1 MKLKNF
7 MFATMIACAFAS
19 CSEDDAII
27 DNGPDQATGSF
38 TINVATSDVITKA
51 ATLQSADET
60 IINDFTVHVYRVGA
74 DTDGNK
80 TYTWVAKASHTT
92 GFVSLTEAEIRGN
105 SLAASA
111 LEVKDLPLNETYV
124 CYGYANLGKNAPSV
138 NDTRFGATAVV
149 EIPPVDGFEAE
160 SLPMVGPSQ
169 EQLFDGDPDKPYIV
183 KLERSVSRVDIV
195 GLNLDAD
202 AGTNFKAD
210 KASFKL
216 TDISINGV
224 TTKVNH
230 GANGITAIA
239 DASTWGWMPTNTA
252 PWNNAVANNIFFHNT
267 YAGVMVENEATKP
280 ATAIKWGSDISASVK
295 APAASYYILPNP
307 TTTNKVNIALQGE
320 FGYTKGTNAVAP
332 VASTYAITLA
342 DQGTLEAKGVLEN
355 NKLYSVDIT
364 VAGPGSLGK
373 AALMVAASVSDYQL
387 KAQSVVVE

>member
-38 TINVATSDVITKA
+38 TINVATPDVITKA
-51 ATLQSADET
+51 AAFQSKDELK
-60 IINDFTVHVYRVGA
+60 INDFTVHVYRVGGTA
-74 DTDGNK
+74 DNK
-80 TYTWVAKASHTT
+80 TYTWVAKASQAN
-92 GFVSLTEAEIRGN
+92 FISSTEALLQDGTK
-105 SLAASA
+105 ASQ
-111 LEVKDLPLNETYV
+111 LTVEGLPLGETYV
-124 CYGYANLGKNAPSV
+124 CYGYANLGEKAPSAD
-138 NDTRFGATAVV
+138 NTDFGATAVV
-149 EIPPVDGFEAE
+149 KIPDAGFVAT
-160 SLPMVGPSQ
+160 SLPMVGVSDAKVFTTTDR
-169 EQLFDGDPDKPYIV
+169 EYTVTLN
-183 KLERSVSRVDIV
+183 RTVSRVDIV

-230 GANGITAIA
+230 GDANAITAIA
-239 DASTWGWMPTNTA
+239 DASTWGWMPINTA
-252 PWNNAVANNIFFHNT
+252 PWNNAVAANGFFHNS
-267 YAGVMVENEATKP
+267 YVGEVVENAKSATD
-280 ATAIKWGSDISASVK
+280 ATAIVWNKNVSASVD

-307 TTTNKVNIALQGE
+307 ATANKVNIALQGE
-320 FGYTKGTNAVAP
+320 FGYTQGTNVVAP

-355 NKLYSVDIT
+355 NKLYRVDIT

-373 AALMVAASVSDYQL
+373 AALLVNATVTDYEL
-387 KAQSVVVE
+387 KTQTVVVE

>member
-19 CSEDDAII
+19 CSEDDAVI

-38 TINVATSDVITKA
+38 TINVATPDVITKA
-51 ATLQSADET
+51 AAFQSKDELK
-60 IINDFTVHVYRVGA
+60 INDFTVHVYRVGGTA
-74 DTDGNK
+74 DNK
-80 TYTWVAKASHTT
+80 TYTWVAKASQAN
-92 GFVSLTEAEIRGN
+92 FISSTEALLQGGTK
-105 SLAASA
+105 ASQ
-111 LEVKDLPLNETYV
+111 LTVEGLPLGETYV
-124 CYGYANLGKNAPSV
+124 CYGYANLGEKAPSAD
-138 NDTRFGATAVV
+138 NTDFGATAVV
-149 EIPPVDGFEAE
+149 KIPDAGFVAT
-160 SLPMVGPSQ
+160 SLPMVGVSDAKVFTTTDR
-169 EQLFDGDPDKPYIV
+169 EYTVTLN
-183 KLERSVSRVDIV
+183 RTVSRVDIV

-224 TTKVNH
+224 TTEVNH
-230 GANGITAIA
+230 GNADANTISAIA
-239 DASTWGWMPTNTA
+239 DASTWGWMPINTA
-252 PWNNAVANNIFFHNT
+252 PWNNAVANNAFFHNS
-267 YAGVMVENEATKP
+267 YVGVEVENEAATP
-280 ATAIKWGSDISASVK
+280 ATAIKWNNTVTASDV

-320 FGYTKGTNAVAP
+320 FGYTQGTNVVAP

-355 NKLYSVDIT
+355 NKLYRVDIT

-373 AALMVAASVSDYQL
+373 AALLVNATVADYEL
-387 KAQSVVVE
+387 KSQTVVVE

>member
-38 TINVATSDVITKA
+38 TINVATPDVITKA
-51 ATLQSADET
+51 AAFQSKDELK
-60 IINDFTVHVYRVGA
+60 INDFTVHVYRVGGTA
-74 DTDGNK
+74 DNK
-80 TYTWVAKASHTT
+80 TYTWVAKASQAN
-92 GFVSLTEAEIRGN
+92 FISSTEALLQDGTK
-105 SLAASA
+105 ASQ
-111 LEVKDLPLNETYV
+111 LTVEGLPLGETYV
-124 CYGYANLGKNAPSV
+124 CYGYANLGEKAPSAD
-138 NDTRFGATAVV
+138 NTDFGATAVV
-149 EIPPVDGFEAE
+149 KIPDAGFVAT
-160 SLPMVGPSQ
+160 SLPMVGVSDAKVFTTTDR
-169 EQLFDGDPDKPYIV
+169 EYTVTLN
-183 KLERSVSRVDIV
+183 RTVSRVDIV

-230 GANGITAIA
+230 GDANAITAIA
-239 DASTWGWMPTNTA
+239 DASTWGWMPINTA
-252 PWNNAVANNIFFHNT
+252 PWNNAVAANGFFHNS
-267 YAGVMVENEATKP
+267 YVGEVVENAKSATD
-280 ATAIKWGSDISASVK
+280 ATAIVWNKNVSASVD

-307 TTTNKVNIALQGE
+307 ATANKVNIALQGE
-320 FGYTKGTNAVAP
+320 FGYTQGTNVVAP

-355 NKLYSVDIT
+355 NKLYRVDIT

-373 AALMVAASVSDYQL
+373 AALLVNATVADYEL
-387 KAQSVVVE
+387 KTQTVVVE